1 MAKIKN
7 KLEKHNRKLK
17 INVGNNTFTMDE
29 EEWERLNTFSKN
41 KKMEQSLI
49 KEYAKIPKPKITHC
63 KDKNGN
69 DIVYTEYLGDTI
81 WQHKEDYDIMKQ
93 IDNEIVKQVNES

>member
-41 KKMEQSLI
+41 KKM
-49 KEYAKIPKPKITHC
+49 PKPKITHC

-69 DIVYTEYLGDTI
+69 DIVYTEYLGATI

>member
-41 KKMEQSLI
+41 KKMEQSF
-49 KEYAKIPKPKITHC
+49 
-63 KDKNGN
+63 
-69 DIVYTEYLGDTI
+69 

>member
-17 INVGNNTFTMDE
+17 INVGNNTFTMNE
-29 EEWERLNTFSKN
+29 EEWERLNTFNKN
-41 KKMEQSLI
+41 KK
-49 KEYAKIPKPKITHC
+49 
-63 KDKNGN
+63 
-69 DIVYTEYLGDTI
+69 
-81 WQHKEDYDIMKQ
+81 